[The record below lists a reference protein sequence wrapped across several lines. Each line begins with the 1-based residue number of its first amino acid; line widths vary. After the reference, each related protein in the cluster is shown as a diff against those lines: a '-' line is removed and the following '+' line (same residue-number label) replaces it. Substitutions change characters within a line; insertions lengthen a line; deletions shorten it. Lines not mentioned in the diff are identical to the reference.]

1 MAEHSDTGG
10 GTYDHYLALGEKH
23 GLKAEA
29 LFKFA
34 QDHMDREERIQ
45 EREAKKV
52 AVEAETKRLEVEAKK
67 VAAEAEAKKAQAEA
81 EVEVKK
87 IEAEAEAKKAQAQA
101 EAETKRLETEA
112 ETKRLET
119 QAETRRLEMELDAK
133 RLEADTEARKM
144 DLEFKKEAQQ
154 STGGNAGGK
163 SGHSSRPQYPKLPM
177 FKEDKDDI
185 DSFLYRFETHAKAN
199 KWNDSE
205 WATYLSAY
213 LEGGALS
220 LFHSLFSTGTLSYE
234 DLKKELLKKFQCTRD
249 GFREKFRSTK
259 PEADES
265 FGTYV
270 TKMKHLFNRWLRLS
284 DIENSYEALF
294 DFVLCEQ
301 ILNSVCTD
309 LAVFLKE
316 RECKNSKDMIASAE
330 TYKSAHPNKCLAR
343 KSQVNPL
350 VTGNVA
356 FNQNRGSGQSY
367 NRGQGDSGRRQ
378 EGMSRNTR
386 FQGRGDDRWP
396 GRRGWQQ
403 GGTRGTGTE
412 QQNQDTCYRCG
423 QLGHYARECFQVAYS
438 AKSVADCQDA
448 GVLVSSA
455 AFGSLPLA
463 EGLGNGKQVSVLRD
477 TGANVAG
484 VRKSL
489 VLPSQYI
496 QGEVQKVKGFS
507 GRIDLYPLAEVVVD
521 TPYFQGKLKC
531 CVLTDPVADLVIGN
545 LQGVVPRVDLF
556 LGNMQG
562 VGLCADVSHKKRTEE
577 VVLEKVAC
585 ATGRAQAKKKLE
597 DSPVPLKNVVTP
609 DLSVNEEDLKSLLR
623 EDETLKEVLR
633 VSREDEKYAVCAEKV
648 VDVVDTETSS
658 GYREGIPLR
667 SDCGS
672 QGVVSSKCG
681 EANFAVVPPIEEI
694 EPLPLPTL
702 PKGKEETIRDIGF
715 DPVLTESQKEEM
727 KEVFGKMGEI
737 FKTCDAVVSF
747 TARISIRGSSNSMRQ
762 EYVDRHVVQVI
773 RRSEHT
779 TGLWDVWKKKVVL
792 IKRKLKNF
800 LFSPGRGMSQRC
812 E

>member
-1 MAEHSDTGG
+1 MAETSDTGG
-10 GTYDHYLALGEKH
+10 NTYADYMALGEKH

-34 QDHMDREERIQ
+34 QDQVDREERIQ

-52 AVEAETKRLEVEAKK
+52 AAEVEAKK
-67 VAAEAEAKKAQAEA
+67 VAAEVEA
-81 EVEVKK
+81 KK
-87 IEAEAEAKKAQAQA
+87 IEAEVEAKKVEAETKKV

-119 QAETRRLEMELDAK
+119 EAETKRLEVEAETKRLEIEANRDAK

-144 DLEFKKEAQQ
+144 DLEFKKAEAQQ
-154 STGGNAGGK
+154 STGGNAGGR
-163 SGHSSRPQYPKLPM
+163 SGPSIRPQYPKLPM

-185 DSFLYRFETHAKAN
+185 DSFLFRFETHAKAN

-234 DLKKELLKKFQCTRD
+234 DLKKELLKKFQCTRE

-270 TKMKHLFNRWLRLS
+270 TRMTHLFNRWLRLS
-284 DIENSYEALF
+284 DIESSYEALF

-316 RECKNSKDMIASAE
+316 RDCKNSKDMIASAE
-330 TYKSAHPNKCLAR
+330 MYKSAHPNKCLAR

-350 VTGNVA
+350 GTGNVA

-378 EGMSRNTR
+378 DGMSRNTR
-386 FQGRGDDRWP
+386 FQGRGDDRRP

-403 GGTRGTGTE
+403 GSTRGTGTE

-423 QLGHYARECFQVAYS
+423 QFGHYARECIQVAYS

-463 EGLGNGKQVSVLRD
+463 EGLVNGKQVSVLRD

-496 QGEVQKVKGFS
+496 KGEIQKVKGFS

-556 LGNMQG
+556 LGNTQG
-562 VGLCADVSHKKRTEE
+562 VGLCADVSHKKIAEE
-577 VVLEKVAC
+577 VVLEKVVCGSSWAK
-585 ATGRAQAKKKLE
+585 AKKKLE

-609 DLSVNEEDLKSLLR
+609 DVSVNEEDLESLLR
-623 EDETLKEVLR
+623 EDETLKEVLS

-648 VDVVDTETSS
+648 VDVEEVSS
-658 GYREGIPLR
+658 GYRESIPLR

-672 QGVVSSKCG
+672 HDVFPSKCE
-681 EANFAVVPPIEEI
+681 EAKAAVLPLTEERKT
-694 EPLPLPTL
+694 LPLPTL
-702 PKGKEETIRDIGF
+702 PKG
-715 DPVLTESQKEEM
+715 
-727 KEVFGKMGEI
+727 
-737 FKTCDAVVSF
+737 
-747 TARISIRGSSNSMRQ
+747 
-762 EYVDRHVVQVI
+762 
-773 RRSEHT
+773 
-779 TGLWDVWKKKVVL
+779 
-792 IKRKLKNF
+792 
-800 LFSPGRGMSQRC
+800 
-812 E
+812 